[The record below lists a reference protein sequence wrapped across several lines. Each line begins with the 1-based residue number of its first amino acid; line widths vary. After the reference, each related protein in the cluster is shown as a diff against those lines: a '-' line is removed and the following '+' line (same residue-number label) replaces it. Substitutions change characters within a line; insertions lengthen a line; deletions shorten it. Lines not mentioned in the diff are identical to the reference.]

1 MKPPRS
7 TVFSHGF
14 ILRRI
19 SLTTKYLEP
28 CNQDSGVVLRETVEG
43 SLPKKPGK
51 TSFWEVSGL
60 SLQASEGLTGELDS
74 FCTTDSAKIS
84 GPSLC

>member
-1 MKPPRS
+1 M
-7 TVFSHGF
+7 FSHGF

-28 CNQDSGVVLRETVEG
+28 CNQDSGVVLRETVKG

-60 SLQASEGLTGELDS
+60 SPQASEGLTGELDS